1 MFSKKIFSNSNVKQS
16 KMPITKK
23 KRVNSISNK
32 RIFND
37 FKRGGFLF
45 FKSSDSNQRL
55 SITLA
60 DMESY
65 EHCDSLAWDRIVG
78 NTPPSYGFLES
89 SEIAKVKKD
98 GANINSALVEVSKCN
113 TEKYKS
119 YQQITDST
127 KRENMLTKKIY
138 KFLVLSSD
146 SDRYSSGSSDKRFKD
161 CEKKYNHAESLSA
174 LFLKNL
180 FFYMKNILLKCN
192 KLSYPTRLLKSV
204 KCIITFFNNSDLI
217 NRIFGS
223 GSSSEFRS
231 ETSNQKTTLDK
242 LFAANKY
249 TEFYTIYCIL
259 AGKKLVVSGNNT
271 YIPLSD
277 IKVNMYFENKDLRIK
292 FQKFLDT
299 LLLQGYVIPA
309 ETTMIAYYQQISR

>member
-1 MFSKKIFSNSNVKQS
+1 
-16 KMPITKK
+16 
-23 KRVNSISNK
+23 
-32 RIFND
+32 
-37 FKRGGFLF
+37 
-45 FKSSDSNQRL
+45 
-55 SITLA
+55 
-60 DMESY
+60 
-65 EHCDSLAWDRIVG
+65 
-78 NTPPSYGFLES
+78 
-89 SEIAKVKKD
+89 
-98 GANINSALVEVSKCN
+98 
-113 TEKYKS
+113 
-119 YQQITDST
+119 
-127 KRENMLTKKIY
+127 MLTKKIY